1 MATCRC
7 HTAVCGWFNR
17 VSAKTIYLFEVYENT
32 QISWQFHHHPLSCL
46 SLTENSISL
55 NFLDS

>member
-32 QISWQFHHHPLSCL
+32 QISWQFHHHLLKLSVP
-46 SLTENSISL
+46 TENSIGL